1 MMKRALLLVCVLS
14 IALTGFTQERI
25 PVSQELTKKSVTRQY
40 QVPVDPVP
48 PMVNPTSYT
57 KPAALKEAKLVGDE
71 TETMETLYDLQTNT
85 MLSNRLV
92 VWENGDM
99 AAVSTWGQENPAGF
113 AFPDRGS
120 GYNFYSAATG
130 TWGPKPT
137 ARIES
142 VRTGWP
148 SIAAWGTDGEVVV
161 AHQSGTAPLIISTRE
176 TRGAGAWEEHQ
187 LYGPNG
193 TAAPQYLWPR
203 MNTSGENNEYI
214 HLFALTAPSA
224 NGGVPYMNQDGALL
238 YNRSTD
244 GGQTWDYEGVL
255 IEGLGEDYYTDISA
269 DDYGVY
275 TRGDIVVMLQ
285 ASAWKDLFF
294 LKSTDNGETWEK
306 TIVWEHPYPFFDF
319 DNTLMDDTLYSV
331 DNSANAA
338 IDDNGVVHVTWG
350 ISRVARLAAAPPD
363 PGSYSYWPF
372 TDGIGYWN
380 ETMGQIPEADN
391 PHHTMM
397 PEYLEDLGMLVG
409 WTHDVNNSGFVF
421 DYEGTAE
428 TPFAVYRAL
437 GISTMPT
444 IATYG
449 SMIAIA
455 YASATETYT
464 TADGLYNYHHI
475 WTRFSYDYG
484 QTWNDYFTDL
494 QANEI
499 FHLYDE
505 CIYPVFAEN
514 TNPDGLFQMVYMA
527 DIQPGVYLDED
538 EQLEPTINRLIHT
551 SFDFTV
557 GMDEKPGQVAS
568 GLTVAQSYPNPTSGV
583 TNVAFEIAGA
593 ADVSIEVF
601 NMTGQRVLEIPART
615 MQAGNQSIAFDASK
629 LTSGVYFYTVTAGNE
644 KATRKMI
651 VN

>member
-1 MMKRALLLVCVLS
+1 
-14 IALTGFTQERI
+14 
-25 PVSQELTKKSVTRQY
+25 
-40 QVPVDPVP
+40 
-48 PMVNPTSYT
+48 
-57 KPAALKEAKLVGDE
+57 
-71 TETMETLYDLQTNT
+71 
-85 MLSNRLV
+85 
-92 VWENGDM
+92 
-99 AAVSTWGQENPAGF
+99 
-113 AFPDRGS
+113 
-120 GYNFYSAATG
+120 
-130 TWGPKPT
+130 
-137 ARIES
+137 
-142 VRTGWP
+142 
-148 SIAAWGTDGEVVV
+148 
-161 AHQSGTAPLIISTRE
+161 
-176 TRGAGAWEEHQ
+176 
-187 LYGPNG
+187 
-193 TAAPQYLWPR
+193 
-203 MNTSGENNEYI
+203 
-214 HLFALTAPSA
+214 
-224 NGGVPYMNQDGALL
+224 MNQDGALL

-244 GGQTWDYEGVL
+244 GGQTWDYEAVL

-275 TRGDIVVMLQ
+275 SKGDIVVMLH
-285 ASAWKDLFF
+285 ASAWKDFF
-294 LKSTDNGETWEK
+294 YLKSTDNGETWEK
-306 TIVWEHPYPFFDF
+306 TIIWEHPYPFFDF

-331 DNSANAA
+331 DNSANLA
-338 IDDNGVVHVTWG
+338 IDNNGMVHVVWG
-350 ISRVARLAAAPPD
+350 IGRVARLAAAPPE
-363 PGSYSYWPF
+363 PGFYSYWPF

-380 ETMGQIPEADN
+380 ESMGPIPEADN

-397 PEYLEDLGMLVG
+397 PEYLEDLGMLAG
-409 WTHDVNNSGFVF
+409 WTHDVNNSGFIF

-428 TPFAVYRAL
+428 TPFAVYRSL

-444 IATYG
+444 IAVHNN
-449 SMIAIA
+449 MVALA

-494 QANEI
+494 QADEI

-505 CIYPVFAEN
+505 CIYPIFAGN
-514 TNPDGLFQMVYMA
+514 TNPDGLFQMIYQA
-527 DIQPGVYLDED
+527 DIQPGLYLDED
-538 EQLEPTINRLIHT
+538 EQTEPTINRIIHT

-593 ADVSIEVF
+593 ADVSVEVF

-615 MQAGNQSIAFDASK
+615 MQAGNQSITFDASK
-629 LTSGVYFYTVTAGNE
+629 LTSGVYFYTVTAGDE